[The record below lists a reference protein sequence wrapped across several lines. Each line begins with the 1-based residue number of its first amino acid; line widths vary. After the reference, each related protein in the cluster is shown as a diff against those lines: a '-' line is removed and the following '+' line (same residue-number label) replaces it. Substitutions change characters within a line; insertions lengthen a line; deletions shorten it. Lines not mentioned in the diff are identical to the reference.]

1 MTRSGGD
8 ATDGPGRPD
17 AWSRRDVLRAGS
29 LTLGA
34 TAWPGLSGVRGGERE
49 PAPAPARS
57 VIVLWMA
64 GGVTHIDSFDPKP
77 DAPEAIRGTLGTIE
91 TTLPGVRFA
100 GSLPGLARVAHRISL
115 VRSFSHDDNDHFLSQ
130 AYALSGRKVVMSQIT
145 TEPNVGSVVA
155 HLKGPRAGLPG
166 YITVPG
172 TTRPGPPPHNLF
184 VPGWLGGAYAPF
196 AVGGEPTEP
205 DFTRGPNGQSEGTP
219 EELRVEALSFP
230 EGLTAARLARR
241 AGLRG
246 RLEATLRA
254 AEAGGAAD
262 AMESHFRGAFRLL
275 GSPEVRRAFE
285 PGREPEAIKQAYGR
299 TKIGGRCLVARRLVE
314 AGARFVLVD
323 YGYDPDYGNLWD
335 NHCAPTQ
342 HQPHICE
349 MARRSYHLAGMDRAF
364 AALLDDLAARGL
376 LESTL
381 VVFLTEF
388 GRTPKINPLG
398 GRDHWGAAGSVFF
411 AGGGSVAGQVV
422 GGTDKNGAYPTGRGY
437 PHADIAA
444 TIYRAIGIDTGA
456 PLYDRQNRPMAVLP
470 AGEPIPGVLAS

>member
-1 MTRSGGD
+1 MATRRDGEGSGPID
-8 ATDGPGRPD
+8 R
-17 AWSRRDVLRAGS
+17 SRRDLLRVGA

-34 TAWPGLSGVRGGERE
+34 TAWPGLSAVRGDDRGS
-49 PAPAPARS
+49 APARS

-100 GSLPGLARVAHRISL
+100 ESLPRMARAAHRVAL
-115 VRSFSHDDNDHFLSQ
+115 VRSFSHGDNDHFLSQ
-130 AYALSGRKVVMSQIT
+130 AYALSGRKVAMSQIT

-155 HLKGPRAGLPG
+155 YLKGPRADLPG

-172 TTRPGPPPHNLF
+172 VTRPGPPPHNLF
-184 VPGWLGGAYAPF
+184 VPGWLGAAYAPF
-196 AVGGEPTEP
+196 AVGGEPSEP
-205 DFTRGPNGQSEGTP
+205 DFTRGPNAQQEGPP
-219 EELRVEALSFP
+219 EDLRVDALSFP
-230 EGLTAARLARR
+230 EGLNDTRLADR

-246 RLEATLRA
+246 RLEAALRA
-254 AEAGGAAD
+254 AESGRDLD
-262 AMESHFRGAFRLL
+262 AREAHFRGAFRLL
-275 GSPEVRRAFE
+275 ASPEVRRAFDAT
-285 PGREPEAIKQAYGR
+285 REPEAVRRAYGR
-299 TKIGGRCLVARRLVE
+299 TKIGGRCLLARRLVE

-364 AALLDDLAARGL
+364 AALLDDLAGRGL
-376 LESTL
+376 LDSTL
-381 VVFLTEF
+381 AVFLTEF
-388 GRTPKINPLG
+388 GRTPRINPLG

-411 AGGGSVAGQVV
+411 AGGGTVAGQVI
-422 GGTDKNGAYPTGRGY
+422 GGTDRNGAYPTGRGY

-444 TIYRAIGIDTGA
+444 TIYRALGVNTGA
-456 PLYDRQNRPMAVLP
+456 LLYDRLNRPMPVLP